1 MAALLAAIG
10 VGTAAVVTTGGTAG
24 SAIMFLGAV
33 GSSVGAG
40 LTVGDVTITAVE
52 IVALAIAI
60 RLLMTYN
67 QKVKSIDMKNSTV
80 EFE

>member
-1 MAALLAAIG
+1 
-10 VGTAAVVTTGGTAG
+10 
-24 SAIMFLGAV
+24 MFLGAV